1 MTVCASGSGRGGG
14 AMARLF
20 LTVNVLVLGL
30 VVSWA
35 GAEAEAEKAMPTGG
49 SPPAVTLHA
58 LIAGTCQEVQR
69 YAESVVGSGVI
80 RSAAEVQ
87 SGVPP
92 VDMLLFSLFS

>member
-1 MTVCASGSGRGGG
+1 
-14 AMARLF
+14 MARLF
-20 LTVNVLVLGL
+20 LTISVLVLGL

-35 GAEAEAEKAMPTGG
+35 GAEAEKAMPTGG
-49 SPPAVTLHA
+49 SPPAVTLHT

-92 VDMLLFSLFS
+92 VDMLLFSLLFS